1 MHQRSGTG
9 ALKMSHKT
17 IAVVAATLI
26 EAHELAEYL
35 QQHAGSAGNAAS
47 GIVGISFTALAWNQ
61 EWPDQPFAEL
71 HWLCTNEQM
80 PKPAQDIT
88 AHAAIVHIHYLAGAQ
103 PPRHSGSRTYLWSNT
118 GELARFWASFHRAQI
133 WHNAL
138 GLDWSSYESA
148 TLSGAICQ
156 TATGWGAT
164 RVAAVNALLIDAPP
178 ELYLATSDAVLLIEA
193 NHGFL
198 LGDSASLK
206 NLVEDALGIP
216 TADVFLFTEGYLGYG
231 LKLLV
236 LEDV

>member
-17 IAVVAATLI
+17 IAVVATTLI

-47 GIVGISFTALAWNQ
+47 GLVGISFTALAWNQ

-80 PKPAQDIT
+80 PKPAQDII
-88 AHAAIVHIHYLAGAQ
+88 ARAAIVHIHYLAGAQ
-103 PPRHSGSRTYLWSNT
+103 PPRHPGSRTYLWRNT
-118 GELARFWASFHRAQI
+118 DELARFWASFHRAQML
-133 WHNAL
+133 HNTL
-138 GLDWSSYESA
+138 GLDWSSYES
-148 TLSGAICQ
+148 TKLSGRICR
-156 TATGWGAT
+156 TATGWGFT

-178 ELYLATSDAVLLIEA
+178 ELCLAASDVVLVIEA
-193 NHGFL
+193 NHDFS
-198 LGDSASLK
+198 LGDSASLN

-216 TADVFLFTEGYLGYG
+216 TANVFLFTDGYQGYG

-236 LEDV
+236 LEEV